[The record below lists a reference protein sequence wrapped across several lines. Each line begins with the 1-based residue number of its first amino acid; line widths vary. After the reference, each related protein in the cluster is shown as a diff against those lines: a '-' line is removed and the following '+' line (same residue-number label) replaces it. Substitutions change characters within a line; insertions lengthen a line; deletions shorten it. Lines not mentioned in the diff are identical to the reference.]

1 MNNKKNSRSAVNLLA
16 LKVMQ
21 SVNAKKED
29 HNYTLNL
36 LTELQSAIQHVQSH
50 MQNQA

>member
-1 MNNKKNSRSAVNLLA
+1 MKTKKNSRSEVNLLA

-36 LTELQSAIQHVQSH
+36 LTELQSAIQRVQTKAH
-50 MQNQA
+50 N